1 MTVFTSKIHFK
12 NRQGSSKIVL
22 ISSTFQSRGSVYFNL
37 EQSSMRQILQGDH
50 SILYLVPKPS
60 SQNDNSQFQRNEIP
74 CGAGTVYSSI
84 DKKNSKS
91 FPINCKDS
99 LINTFSNFKLLN
111 KSISR
116 HQKWITRGWGQ
127 LLKYLPHVIIPGVFQ
142 EISRI
147 SCSPGIVWGVNSIQ
161 FRGVSKSV
169 QELFKRK
176 KDSSVFIIF

>member
-1 MTVFTSKIHFK
+1 MHFK

-60 SQNDNSQFQRNEIP
+60 SQNGNSQFQRNEIP
-74 CGAGTVYSSI
+74 CGADTVYSII
-84 DKKNSKS
+84 DKKKSKS
-91 FPINCKDS
+91 FLINCKDC

-116 HQKWITRGWGQ
+116 HQKWITHGWGQ

-142 EISRI
+142 EISWI
-147 SCSPGIVWGVNSIQ
+147 SCSPGFVW
-161 FRGVSKSV
+161 GVSKSF